1 MINCE
6 MMSGIP
12 YYEPMELRKYTIPHL
27 QQEGLKEI
35 VTDGSKVMRKLIK
48 ENFIQG
54 SLMEWR
60 TYL

>member
-1 MINCE
+1 